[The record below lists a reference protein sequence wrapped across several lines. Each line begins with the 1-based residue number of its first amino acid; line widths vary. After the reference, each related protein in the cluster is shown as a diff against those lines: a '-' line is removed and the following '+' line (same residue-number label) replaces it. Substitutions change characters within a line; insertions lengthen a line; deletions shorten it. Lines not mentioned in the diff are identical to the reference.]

1 MNLKHFALCA
11 IAAAIVGCDTDANN
25 NDNELGS
32 IALSGTATS
41 GQTLTTNVSDPD
53 GISGTVSYFWYADN
67 EVIEGANSA
76 SFTLTDDQIGLA
88 ITAQAKYTDDGGVN
102 ESHISDPTS
111 DVAAIAFPASV
122 TITGDALI
130 GSELTANV
138 EDENGF
144 DSLTVVYEW

>member
-53 GISGTVSYFWYADN
+53 GISGTVSYFWYAD
-67 EVIEGANSA
+67 
-76 SFTLTDDQIGLA
+76 T
-88 ITAQAKYTDDGGVN
+88 KYRRR
-102 ESHISDPTS
+102 
-111 DVAAIAFPASV
+111 
-122 TITGDALI
+122 
-130 GSELTANV
+130 
-138 EDENGF
+138 
-144 DSLTVVYEW
+144 